1 MTTRTPK
8 TKAPPASERGRHH
21 RHNDDRT
28 IAVTLDRI
36 EQTEL
41 TASER
46 DVLAQAGETSKRL
59 GAGAHLDEWLSLT
72 PAVRII
78 RHLAMKLNHVN
89 RPEGRGYAESFG
101 QLMQRHG
108 LDKFDKTT
116 ITALL
121 WLDDDPQRMTIL
133 REIRES
139 MSPGERA
146 RLNSPISA
154 RQRVEKVLKAR
165 ASGTEEKQKDSPV
178 KLLKDEIA
186 RLKRELAEAQAK
198 LAHDGSPFDL
208 KRDSADAI
216 GAVFPNHIPE
226 SKFDQIV
233 KTAKQRYRDKRRKTP
248 PPPTPA
254 G

>member
-1 MTTRTPK
+1 MTQTRK
-8 TKAPPASERGRHH
+8 KAAPPARNRGRRH
-21 RHNDDRT
+21 RHNDDRS
-28 IAVTLDRI
+28 IVMTLDNI

-41 TASER
+41 TVGER
-46 DVLAQAGETSKRL
+46 DELARARETSERL

-101 QLMQRHG
+101 QLMQRHD

-139 MSPGERA
+139 MSQGERA

-154 RQRVEKVLKAR
+154 RQRVEKLLKAR
-165 ASGTEEKQKDSPV
+165 AAGTEDKHKDSPV
-178 KLLKDEIA
+178 TLLKRKVAELERD
-186 RLKRELAEAQAK
+186 LAETQAK
-198 LAHDGSPFDL
+198 LARRDDGSLFDL
-208 KRDSADAI
+208 KSDTADTIGMVFPDHISEGKFDAI
-216 GAVFPNHIPE
+216 
-226 SKFDQIV
+226 V
-233 KTAKQRYRDKRRKTP
+233 KAAKQRYRDKRRK
-248 PPPTPA
+248 PPTPA

>member
-1 MTTRTPK
+1 M
-8 TKAPPASERGRHH
+8 
-21 RHNDDRT
+21 
-28 IAVTLDRI
+28 TLDRI

-121 WLDDDPQRMTIL
+121 WLDDDPERMRIL

-139 MSPGERA
+139 MTPGERA

-154 RQRVEKVLKAR
+154 RQRVEKVLRAR
-165 ASGTEEKQKDSPV
+165 ERGTEDKQKDSPV
-178 KLLKDEIA
+178 TLLK
-186 RLKRELAEAQAK
+186 LKVAELARDLDEARAK
-198 LAHDGSPFDL
+198 LARRDDGSLFDL
-208 KRDSADAI
+208 KNDTANTI
-216 GAVFPNHIPE
+216 GVVFPDHISE
-226 SKFDQIV
+226 SKFDAIV

-248 PPPTPA
+248 TPA

>member
-1 MTTRTPK
+1 MIHSTRK
-8 TKAPPASERGRHH
+8 TKVPPARERGRHR
-21 RHNDDRT
+21 RHDDDRS
-28 IAVTLDRI
+28 IALTLDNI

-41 TASER
+41 TVSER
-46 DVLAQAGETSKRL
+46 DVLEQASETCKRL

-72 PAVRII
+72 HAVRII

-121 WLDDDPQRMTIL
+121 WLDDDPERMRIL
-133 REIRES
+133 REVRES
-139 MSPGERA
+139 MTPGERV

-165 ASGTEEKQKDSPV
+165 DTGTEDRQRDSPV
-178 KLLKDEIA
+178 TM
-186 RLKRELAEAQAK
+186 LKRKVAELERNLAEAQAR
-198 LAHDGSPFDL
+198 LARKDDGSLFDL
-208 KRDSADAI
+208 KNDGTEDIVAAMLANVSSHKAEAI
-216 GAVFPNHIPE
+216 AKALAEAV
-226 SKFDQIV
+226 K
-233 KTAKQRYRDKRRKTP
+233 KKRQR
-248 PPPTPA
+248 PA